1 MQYKSFDKL
10 RHTVILLRGLP
21 LRTPPTAKPTITVD
35 FNLYILVVNLINQK
49 FLLTNKKKS
58 DIVNNNS
65 IAEEGVAMTIFEE
78 LTKLSDKNY
87 KEFHKKLIPTISSEL
102 ILGIRTPVLRKFAKE
117 FSKTSMAEE
126 FLRNSHHKYYE
137 ENNLHAF
144 LIEGIKDFDKAIYE
158 TERFLPYIDNWA
170 TCDMFFP
177 KVFAKNPERILS
189 YIYKWIESEHPY
201 TVRYAIGLLMRMF
214 LDEKFSNKYPETV
227 SRVKSDEYYV
237 NMMIAW
243 YFATA
248 LAKQYDTVIS
258 YITENRLDI
267 WVHNKA
273 IQKALESNRIDRST
287 KEYLKGFKRK
297 NC

>member
-126 FLRNSHHKYYE
+126 FLRNPHHKLTLVTASFGEQFSYRPHQ
-137 ENNLHAF
+137 NSMLRSQ
-144 LIEGIKDFDKAIYE
+144 AIPQP
-158 TERFLPYIDNWA
+158 RQRSVLRGSLRPLP
-170 TCDMFFP
+170 
-177 KVFAKNPERILS
+177 V
-189 YIYKWIESEHPY
+189 
-201 TVRYAIGLLMRMF
+201 
-214 LDEKFSNKYPETV
+214 
-227 SRVKSDEYYV
+227 
-237 NMMIAW
+237 
-243 YFATA
+243 
-248 LAKQYDTVIS
+248 
-258 YITENRLDI
+258 
-267 WVHNKA
+267 
-273 IQKALESNRIDRST
+273 
-287 KEYLKGFKRK
+287 
-297 NC
+297 